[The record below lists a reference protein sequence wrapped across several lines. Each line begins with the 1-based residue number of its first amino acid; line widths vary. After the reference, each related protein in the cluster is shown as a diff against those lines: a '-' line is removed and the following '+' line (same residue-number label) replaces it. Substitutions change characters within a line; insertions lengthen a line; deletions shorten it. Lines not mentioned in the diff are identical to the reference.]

1 MKGKND
7 MKNPNGYGTVV
18 KLSGNRRNPFA
29 VRKTIG
35 WNEKGHPIYQTIG
48 YYPTRQAGMIALAEY
63 NRCPYDV
70 DATKITMK
78 ELFEKWSE
86 RSFGKMSKSSASSLK
101 SAFKHCSS
109 IENMKYKDIRSYHMQ
124 DCIDNCGCGYSTQW
138 AIKNLFGHLDKF
150 AMELDVINKM
160 YSPLTTAESVPETK
174 KQPFTDEE
182 VQLIW
187 NTKDEWIDS
196 VLFLLYTG
204 YRIGEMLSLK
214 TENVNL
220 TENTIKGGLKTKAGK
235 DRIIPIH
242 SKILPIVKK
251 RAKEGNEYLFSY
263 NQKKIAPSQ
272 YYVFWNNIMELCGI
286 SHTPHECRHTFRS
299 RLDSAGANKVCI
311 DLMMGHK
318 SKDVGERV
326 YTHKTIEELK
336 DTIELIKN

>member
-1 MKGKND
+1 

-86 RSFGKMSKSSASSLK
+86 RSFCKMSKSSASSLK

-174 KQPFTDEE
+174 KKPFTDEE

-187 NTKDEWIDS
+187 NTNDEWIDS

-220 TENTIKGGLKTKAGK
+220 SENTIKGGLKTKAGK
-235 DRIIPIH
+235 DRIVPIH